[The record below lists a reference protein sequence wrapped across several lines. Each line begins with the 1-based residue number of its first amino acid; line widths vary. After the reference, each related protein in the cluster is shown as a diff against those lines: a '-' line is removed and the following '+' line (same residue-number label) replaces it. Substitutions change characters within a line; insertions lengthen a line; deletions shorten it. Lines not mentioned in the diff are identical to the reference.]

1 MTLKTERCHDT
12 VFVVTHGTGG
22 CHYNDRWCRPWQQSW
37 HHDGSRFSVDEY
49 DILLHAQK
57 RRRDIPKLGQ
67 NWDDAG
73 ITDPALTQLNSGYG
87 VFIGQI
93 FNT

>member
-1 MTLKTERCHDT
+1 MAPEVAIMTTAGAARDNKAGIYD
-12 VFVVTHGTGG
+12 
-22 CHYNDRWCRPWQQSW
+22 
-37 HHDGSRFSVDEY
+37 HDGSRFSVDEY

-57 RRRDIPKLGQ
+57 RHHDIPKLGL